1 MESERIKTKY
11 LVWIGGV
18 CNEFECFHDAIME
31 QFEWQQKGYDDV
43 MIQPIKYKT
52 NV

>member
-1 MESERIKTKY
+1 MEAARIKTKY
-11 LVWIGGV
+11 LVRIGGV